1 MQTTIVNINERGIG
15 TVDLFSNDQKIGK
28 MDIYVKDKTLKV
40 YHTEVDQI
48 HQGKGFSS
56 LLFEKLVQFA
66 RKNNLKIIPL
76 CPYVHARFKE
86 SPELYQD
93 VWLKNI

>member
-1 MQTTIVNINERGIG
+1 MENTKVNINERGIG
-15 TVDLFSNDQKIGK
+15 NIDLFSNDLQIGK
-28 MDIYVKDKTLKV
+28 MDIYVKNQTLKV
-40 YHTEVDQI
+40 YHTEVDEAY
-48 HQGKGFSS
+48 QGKGFSS
-56 LLFEKLVQFA
+56 LLLEKLVQYA
-66 RKNNLKIIPL
+66 RENNLKIIPL